1 MPAHVRKGDS
11 VMVTSG
17 DDKGRVGEILRVD
30 PKNSQVV
37 VKGVNLQTK
46 HLKPTQQAPQ
56 GGVIQREAPIHMS
69 KVSPVVDG
77 KAVRVGF
84 RTEADGRKVRVAR
97 HSGKDG
103 KVLGVVSPARG
114 GEGAPKPAA
123 KPTKAAKPAKAAKP
137 EAKEP
142 KTTKAATKT
151 KKAAK

>member
-17 DDKGRVGEILRVD
+17 DDKGRVGEVLSVD

-37 VKGVNLQTK
+37 VKGINLQTK
-46 HLKPTQQAPQ
+46 HLKKTQQAPQ
-56 GGVIQREAPIHMS
+56 GGVIQREAPIHIS

-84 RTEADGRKVRVAR
+84 RTQADGSKARVAR
-97 HSGKDG
+97 HSGKDL
-103 KVLGVVSPARG
+103 KVLNVVAPARG
-114 GEGAPKPAA
+114 DAA
-123 KPTKAAKPAKAAKP
+123 KAAPAKAEKPAKA
-137 EAKEP
+137 EAK
-142 KTTKAATKT
+142 TTKT

>member
-17 DDKGRVGEILRVD
+17 DDKGRVGEVLSVD

-37 VKGVNLQTK
+37 VKGINLQTK
-46 HLKPTQQAPQ
+46 HLKKTQQAPQ
-56 GGVIQREAPIHMS
+56 GGVIQREAPIHIS

-84 RTEADGRKVRVAR
+84 RIEADGSKFRVAR
-97 HSGKDG
+97 HGGKEL
-103 KVLGVVSPARG
+103 KVLGERV
-114 GEGAPKPAA
+114 APPRAG
-123 KPTKAAKPAKAAKP
+123 AKPAKAEKPARAEKPAKA
-137 EAKEP
+137 EG
-142 KTTKAATKT
+142 KTTKT